1 MNNNA
6 FENNITAKNNSLGD
20 GIARAIRGA
29 LKQRKWTVQYLA
41 KETGV
46 ARQTLS
52 LLLSSAPGR
61 SWTLN
66 HLVRV
71 TTVLNISLADL
82 IAAAESS
89 NELPKLM
96 IDLAGTEPHSKE
108 RLTKIV
114 QAVAAKGTS
123 KETLDLYFTAEM
135 LQISVPKYAAD
146 YYAGAISDRE
156 VYDLLTRVNEALAP
170 QENLWGK
177 LSAFMAE
184 NED

>member
-1 MNNNA
+1 MTSIE
-6 FENNITAKNNSLGD
+6 FENDIMQKNEFLNVGVSNV
-20 GIARAIRGA
+20 IRGA
-29 LKQRKWTVQYLA
+29 LKQRKWTVQLLA
-41 KETGV
+41 TKTGV

-52 LLLSSAPGR
+52 LLLSSAEGR

-66 HLVRV
+66 HLVRI
-71 TTVLNISLADL
+71 TTALGISLTEL
-82 IAAAESS
+82 IGAAESG
-89 NELPKLM
+89 EQLPELM

-108 RLTKIV
+108 RLTRIV
-114 QAVAAKGTS
+114 QTLAAKGTS
-123 KETLDLYFTAEM
+123 KEVLDLYFTAEM

-156 VYDLLTRVNEALAP
+156 VYDLLTRVNAALGP

-177 LSAFMAE
+177 LSAFMVE